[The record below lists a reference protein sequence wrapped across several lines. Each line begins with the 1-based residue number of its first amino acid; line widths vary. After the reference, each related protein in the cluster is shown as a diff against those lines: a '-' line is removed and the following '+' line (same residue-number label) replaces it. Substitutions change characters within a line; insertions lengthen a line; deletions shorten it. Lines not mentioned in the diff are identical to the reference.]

1 MIYLDHAAT
10 TRPDAAVVRAVSDCM
25 ASAWH
30 NPGAA
35 YSASEF
41 PRRILRQAR
50 QTVAGMLNARP
61 QEVLFTAGGTEGNN
75 QALTLAKG
83 GHVIVGAVEHASVLK
98 AARRQ
103 ASEVTVIPPDGD
115 GRIPPE
121 AVERALRPDTR
132 LICVQYAN
140 NETGV
145 LQPVAEIGALARSR
159 RAPFLCDAV
168 QAFGKVPID
177 MRALNVDLLTL
188 SAHKFHGPRGAG
200 CLVARQGVPLVPLLE
215 GGGQEFGLR
224 SGTEN
229 VPAIEGLRVAA
240 ALAASEMEA
249 RAEREKALAAGFLA
263 QLKALVPS
271 CRLLAENAPRLPG
284 VMALLL
290 PGLTSERAV
299 AELDL
304 MGIQVSAGAACSAR
318 SEHVSHVYRAMGLE
332 ERDARYVIRVSL
344 GRENTA
350 EEMAIAAAAI
360 AEVYGK
366 RCEQSDK
373 SVVACT

>member
-10 TRPDAAVVRAVSDCM
+10 TPPDAAVVRAVADCM

-35 YSASEF
+35 YSASEAA
-41 PRRILRQAR
+41 RRILRLAR
-50 QTVAGMLNARP
+50 QTIAGMLNARP

-83 GHVIVGAVEHASVLK
+83 GHAIVGAVEHASVLK
-98 AARRQ
+98 AAHRH
-103 ASEVTVIPPDGD
+103 AGAVTVIPPDKD

-145 LQPVAEIGALARSR
+145 LQPVAAIGALARSR
-159 RAPFLCDAV
+159 RVPFLCDAV
-168 QAFGKVPID
+168 QAFGRAPID
-177 MRALNVDLLTL
+177 VRALNIDLLTL
-188 SAHKFHGPRGAG
+188 SAHKFYGPRGAG
-200 CLVARQGVPLVPLLE
+200 CIYVRQGTPLSPLLE

-229 VPAIEGLRVAA
+229 VPAIEGMRLAA
-240 ALAASEMEA
+240 ALAAREMDA
-249 RAEREKALAAGFLA
+249 LAEQEKALATGFLA
-263 QLKALVPS
+263 RLKALIPS
-271 CRLLAENAPRLPG
+271 CRLLAEDAERLPG
-284 VMALLL
+284 LMALLL
-290 PGLTSERAV
+290 PGLSSEKAV

-304 MGIQVSAGAACSAR
+304 MDIQVSAGAACSSR
-318 SEHVSHVYRAMGLE
+318 SDHVSHVYRAMGLAE
-332 ERDARYVIRVSL
+332 KDARCVIRVSL

-360 AEVYGK
+360 AEVYG
-366 RCEQSDK
+366 RRATNTDSM
-373 SVVACT
+373 SLS

>member
-10 TRPDAAVVRAVSDCM
+10 TQPDGAVIRAVSDCM
-25 ASAWH
+25 AAAWH

-35 YSASEF
+35 YSASEA

-50 QTVAGMLNARP
+50 QAVAGMLNARP

-75 QALTLAKG
+75 QAMTLAQG
-83 GHVIVGAVEHASVLK
+83 GHAIVGAVEHASVLK
-98 AARRQ
+98 AAGRYAAR
-103 ASEVTVIPPDGD
+103 VTVIPPDSE

-121 AVERALRPDTR
+121 AVERALGPDTR

-145 LQPVAEIGALARSR
+145 LQPVAAIGALARSR
-159 RAPFLCDAV
+159 RVLFLCDAV

-177 MRALNVDLLTL
+177 VRSLNVDLLTL
-188 SAHKFHGPRGAG
+188 SAHKLYGPRGTG
-200 CLVARQGVPLVPLLE
+200 CLYARQGLPLRPLLE

-224 SGTEN
+224 SGTED
-229 VPAIEGLRVAA
+229 VPAIEGMRVAA
-240 ALAASEMEA
+240 ELAASDMDA
-249 RAEREKALAAGFLA
+249 RLTRMRELESAFIRGVKDR
-263 QLKALVPS
+263 VPA
-271 CRLLAENAPRLPG
+271 CRLLAEGVPRLPG

-290 PGLTSERAV
+290 PGLSSEQAV
-299 AELDL
+299 ADLDL

-318 SEHVSHVYRAMGLE
+318 SDHVSHVYRAMGLSE
-332 ERDARYVIRVSL
+332 ADARCVIRVSL

-350 EEMAIAAAAI
+350 QEMAVTAAAI
-360 AEVYGK
+360 AQVYGK
-366 RCEQSDK
+366 RNER
-373 SVVACT
+373 

>member
-10 TRPDAAVVRAVSDCM
+10 TRPDKAVIRAVSDGM
-25 ASAWH
+25 AAIWH

-35 YSASEF
+35 YAASEAA
-41 PRRILRQAR
+41 RRALRLAR
-50 QTVAGMLNARP
+50 EAVAGMLNARP
-61 QEVLFTAGGTEGNN
+61 QEVLFTSGGTEGNN

-98 AARRQ
+98 AARRH
-103 ASEVTVIPPDGD
+103 AGEVTMIPPDGD
-115 GRIPPE
+115 GRIQPR

-145 LQPVAEIGALARSR
+145 LQPVGEIGALARSR
-159 RAPFLCDAV
+159 RVPFLCDAV

-177 MRALNVDLLTL
+177 ARALNVDLLTL
-188 SAHKFHGPRGAG
+188 SAHKFYGPRGAG
-200 CLVARQGVPLVPLLE
+200 CLFVRQGLTLTPLID

-240 ALAASEMEA
+240 ELAARDMEA
-249 RAEREKALAAGFLA
+249 RAERERSLAAGFLA
-263 QLKALVPS
+263 RLRALIPS
-271 CRLLAENAPRLPG
+271 CRLLAEDAPRLPG

-290 PGLTSERAV
+290 PGVPSEQAV
-299 AELDL
+299 ADLD
-304 MGIQVSAGAACSAR
+304 MMDVQVSAGAACSVR
-318 SEHVSHVYRAMGLE
+318 SDQVSHVYRAMGLD
-332 ERDARYVIRVSL
+332 ERDARCVIRVSL
-344 GRENTA
+344 GRENTP

-360 AEVYGK
+360 AEVYKK
-366 RCEQSDK
+366 RCVQSNK
-373 SVVACT
+373 F

>member
-10 TRPDAAVVRAVSDCM
+10 TPPDATVVRAVADCM

-35 YSASEF
+35 YSASEAA
-41 PRRILRQAR
+41 RRILRLAR

-61 QEVLFTAGGTEGNN
+61 QEVLFTASGTEGNN

-121 AVERALRPDTR
+121 AVERALRPDTK
-132 LICVQYAN
+132 LICVQCAN

-145 LQPVAEIGALARSR
+145 LQPVAAIGALARSR
-159 RAPFLCDAV
+159 RVPFLCDAV
-168 QAFGKVPID
+168 QAFGKAPID
-177 MRALNVDLLTL
+177 VRALNVDLLTL
-188 SAHKFHGPRGAG
+188 SAHKFYGPRGVG
-200 CLVARQGVPLVPLLE
+200 CLFVRQGLPLTPLIE

-229 VPAIEGLRVAA
+229 VPAIEGMRVAA
-240 ALAASEMEA
+240 ALAAGEMAA
-249 RAEREKALAAGFLA
+249 RAERERTLAAGFLT
-263 QLKALVPS
+263 QLKALIPS
-271 CRLLAENAPRLPG
+271 FRLLAEGAERLPG
-284 VMALLL
+284 VMAVLL
-290 PGLTSERAV
+290 PGLPSEQAV
-299 AELDL
+299 ADLDL
-304 MGIQVSAGAACSAR
+304 MGVQVSAGAACSAR
-318 SEHVSHVYRAMGLE
+318 SDHVSHVYRAMGLSE
-332 ERDARYVIRVSL
+332 KDARCVIRVSL

-350 EEMAIAAAAI
+350 EEMAVAAAAI

-366 RCEQSDK
+366 RCEQRDNF
-373 SVVACT
+373 

>member
-10 TRPDAAVVRAVSDCM
+10 TPPDAAVVRAVADCM

-35 YSASEF
+35 YSASES
-41 PRRILRQAR
+41 PRRTLRQAR
-50 QTVAGMLNARP
+50 QAIAGMLNARP

-83 GHVIVGAVEHASVLK
+83 GHVIVGAVEHASVLR
-98 AARRQ
+98 AAERH
-103 ASEVTVIPPDGD
+103 AGEVTAIPPDGD
-115 GRIPPE
+115 GRTQPE

-132 LICVQYAN
+132 LICVQFAN

-145 LQPVAEIGALARSR
+145 LQPVADIGALARSR
-159 RAPFLCDAV
+159 RVPFLCDAV
-168 QAFGKVPID
+168 QAFGKSPID
-177 MRALNVDLLTL
+177 VRALNVDLLTL
-188 SAHKFHGPRGAG
+188 SAHKLYGPRGAG
-200 CLVARQGVPLVPLLE
+200 CLFVRQGLPLTPLID

-229 VPAIEGLRVAA
+229 VPAIEGMRVAA
-240 ALAASEMEA
+240 ELAASEMEA
-249 RAEREKALAAGFLA
+249 RAERERALAAGFLA
-263 QLKALVPS
+263 RLKALIPA
-271 CRLLAENAPRLPG
+271 CRLLAEDAPRLPG

-290 PGLTSERAV
+290 PGLSSERAV

-318 SEHVSHVYRAMGLE
+318 SDHVSHVYRAMGLE
-332 ERDARYVIRVSL
+332 EKDTRCVIRVSL
-344 GRENTA
+344 GRENTV

-366 RCEQSDK
+366 RYG
-373 SVVACT
+373 

>member
-10 TRPDAAVVRAVSDCM
+10 TRPDEAVIRAVSDGM
-25 ASAWH
+25 AAIWH

-35 YSASEF
+35 YAASE
-41 PRRILRQAR
+41 PARRALRLAR
-50 QTVAGMLNARP
+50 EAVAGMLNARP
-61 QEVLFTAGGTEGNN
+61 QEVLFTSGGTEGNN

-98 AARRQ
+98 AARRH
-103 ASEVTVIPPDGD
+103 AGEATVIPPDGD

-140 NETGV
+140 NETGA

-159 RAPFLCDAV
+159 RVPLLCDAV
-168 QAFGKVPID
+168 QAFGKLPID
-177 MRALNVDLLTL
+177 VRALNVDLLTL
-188 SAHKFHGPRGAG
+188 SAHKLYGPRGAG
-200 CLVARQGVPLVPLLE
+200 CLYARQGVPLLPLLA
-215 GGGQEFGLR
+215 GGGQEFSLR

-240 ALAASEMEA
+240 TLAAREMDA
-249 RAEREKALAAGFLA
+249 RAERERALAAGFLA
-263 QLKALVPS
+263 RLKALIPS

-290 PGLTSERAV
+290 PGLPSEQAV
-299 AELDL
+299 ADLDL

-318 SEHVSHVYRAMGLE
+318 SDHVSHVYRAMGLTE
-332 ERDARYVIRVSL
+332 KDARCVIRVSL
-344 GRENTA
+344 GRENTS

-366 RCEQSDK
+366 RCG
-373 SVVACT
+373 

>member
-10 TRPDAAVVRAVSDCM
+10 TKPDEAVIRAMTDCM
-25 ASAWH
+25 ATAWH

-35 YSASEF
+35 YSASEP
-41 PRRILRQAR
+41 PRRVLRQAR
-50 QTVAGMLNARP
+50 QAIAGMLNAQP

-98 AARRQ
+98 AARGRAAQ
-103 ASEVTVIPPDGD
+103 VTVIPPDSD
-115 GRIPPE
+115 GQIPPE

-132 LICVQYAN
+132 LICVQFAN

-145 LQPVAEIGALARSR
+145 LQPVAKIGALARSR
-159 RAPFLCDAV
+159 RVPLLCDAV
-168 QAFGKVPID
+168 QAFGKAPID
-177 MRALNVDLLTL
+177 VKSLNVDLLTL
-188 SAHKFHGPRGAG
+188 SAHKLYGPRGAG
-200 CLVARQGVPLVPLLE
+200 CLYVRQGVPLHPLLE

-240 ALAASEMEA
+240 ELAARDMDQRLA
-249 RAEREKALAAGFLA
+249 RMRELESVFIRS
-263 QLKALVPS
+263 LKHRVPG
-271 CRLLAENAPRLPG
+271 CRLLAEYAPRLPG

-290 PGLTSERAV
+290 PGLSSEQAV
-299 AELDL
+299 ADLDL

-318 SEHVSHVYRAMGLE
+318 SDQVSHVYRGMGLSE
-332 ERDARYVIRVSL
+332 ADARCVIRVSP
-344 GRENTA
+344 GRENTVG
-350 EEMAIAAAAI
+350 EMEIAATAI
-360 AEVYGK
+360 AEVYKK
-366 RCEQSDK
+366 RNG
-373 SVVACT
+373 

>member
-10 TRPDAAVVRAVSDCM
+10 TPPDATVVRAVADCM

-35 YSASEF
+35 YSASEAA
-41 PRRILRQAR
+41 RRILRLAR

-61 QEVLFTAGGTEGNN
+61 QEVLFTASGTEGNN

-83 GHVIVGAVEHASVLK
+83 GHAIVGAVEHASVLK
-98 AARRQ
+98 AARRH
-103 ASEVTVIPPDGD
+103 AGEVTVIPPDGN
-115 GRIPPE
+115 GRTQPE

-140 NETGV
+140 NETGA

-159 RAPFLCDAV
+159 RVPFLCDAV
-168 QAFGKVPID
+168 QAFGKAPID
-177 MRALNVDLLTL
+177 VRALNVDLLTL
-188 SAHKFHGPRGAG
+188 SAHKFYGPRGVG
-200 CLVARQGVPLVPLLE
+200 CLFVRQGLPLTPLIE

-229 VPAIEGLRVAA
+229 VPAIEGMRVAA
-240 ALAASEMEA
+240 ELAASDMEA
-249 RAEREKALAAGFLA
+249 LAEREKALAAGFLA
-263 QLKALVPS
+263 RLKALVPS

-290 PGLTSERAV
+290 PGLQSEQAV
-299 AELDL
+299 ADLDL

-332 ERDARYVIRVSL
+332 EKDARCVIRVSL
-344 GRENTA
+344 GRENTS

-360 AEVYGK
+360 AKVYGK
-366 RCEQSDK
+366 RCEQSDNF
-373 SVVACT
+373 